1 MDDRVD
7 KLVVLWTS
15 GDRTTAEH
23 MVFMYTLNSK
33 LHNWWEEVTLLIWGA
48 ATSLIAVDEDLQKQ
62 LPLMRDAGIKLLA
75 CKRCADILGVSSK
88 LEDLGIEVKYMGQ
101 PFTEILKGDD
111 KLITI

>member
-1 MDDRVD
+1 MAEKVD

-15 GDRTTAEH
+15 GDRSVAEH

-33 LHNWWEEVTLLIWGA
+33 LHSWWDEVTLLIWGA
-48 ATSLIAVDEDLQKQ
+48 STSLIAVDEELQEQ
-62 LPLMRDAGIKLLA
+62 LPLMKEAGVNLLA

-101 PFTEILKGDD
+101 PFTEILKGDY